1 MIGYVDGELD
11 TSKATPESDTN
22 YRAISAFKLLPK
34 KVFFTKGIGTHK
46 DALVSFELA
55 LRDAGIEKFNLVTV
69 SSIFPPYCEIVTP
82 KEGLAEL
89 FPGQI
94 AFCVMARMTS
104 CEEGKRIFASVGV
117 AIPPEPSLNGY
128 LTEYH
133 GYSDGKDVGRHA
145 ENSAAYML
153 RTAFGI
159 EPAQTLNI
167 TAEADVVDYTTVV
180 AAAVFVI

>member
-1 MIGYVDGELD
+1 MIGYAEGGLSGFKAASESNIS
-11 TSKATPESDTN
+11 SK
-22 YRAISAFKLLPK
+22 AISAFKLLPR
-34 KVFFTKGIGTHK
+34 KVFFTKGKGIHE

-94 AFCVMARMTS
+94 AFCVLARMTS
-104 CEEGKRIFASVGV
+104 GEEGKRIFASIG
-117 AIPPEPSLNGY
+117 AATPPDPGLNGY

-133 GYSDGKDVGRHA
+133 GYCDGTDAGRHA

-159 EPAQTLNI
+159 EPAKNLSI
-167 TAEADVVDYTTVV
+167 TAEADVFDYTTVV
-180 AAAVFVI
+180 AAAIFVI